1 MCLTGTGLPRCLQLS
16 FCGSLCSLFLARW
29 RTHSGG
35 DKSMQAGVSQRFC
48 VHAYHGRS
56 RSSQMLVGLFLL
68 FSELCFSFTDPGRKE
83 IRELIYCGTIVEIK
97 FLFLLVYIYL
107 QGGFIV
113 IFPHMPIDKIHFLY
127 YSFYSSILYKQF

>member
-1 MCLTGTGLPRCLQLS
+1 
-16 FCGSLCSLFLARW
+16 
-29 RTHSGG
+29 
-35 DKSMQAGVSQRFC
+35 MQAGVSQRFC
-48 VHAYHGRS
+48 VHVYHGRS

-83 IRELIYCGTIVEIK
+83 IRELIYFFIGRISLSCGTIVEIK